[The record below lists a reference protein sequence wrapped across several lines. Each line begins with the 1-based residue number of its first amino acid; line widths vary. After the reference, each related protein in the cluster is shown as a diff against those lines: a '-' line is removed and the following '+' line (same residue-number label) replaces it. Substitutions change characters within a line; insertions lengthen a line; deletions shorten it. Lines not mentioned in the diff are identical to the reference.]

1 MNTFYI
7 LHKLLDESFQLSEN
21 VTELFFWQKVVLTLL
36 PEQERGSKSKTNL
49 TSSHVITET
58 GVVSQKVVLSI
69 PQTPKH
75 WVYVYSTRRSHL
87 APPPPIF
94 YFLQGWPVC
103 FCNFLGA
110 HKQHFQWAS
119 PSRSFPFFCTAYK
132 FVSVALTPKVFGV
145 RSYWHLFSLQ
155 SKSN

>member
-75 WVYVYSTRRSHL
+75 
-87 APPPPIF
+87 
-94 YFLQGWPVC
+94 
-103 FCNFLGA
+103 
-110 HKQHFQWAS
+110 
-119 PSRSFPFFCTAYK
+119 
-132 FVSVALTPKVFGV
+132 
-145 RSYWHLFSLQ
+145 
-155 SKSN
+155 